1 MLQIL
6 QEKKVRVFNTSIKIC
21 FRSKY
26 VNMLHIVGI
35 NYSYE
40 SDKWSKV
47 IFDRMTISNI
57 DSNANDNSNL
67 NSIGED
73 QNVQGTEND
82 AKSSFE
88 KCTAATSTEE
98 LLSYSCVEVQTIT
111 PYDTPESE
119 SETNDEPIENL
130 SVSINRIS
138 SLVK

>member
-73 QNVQGTEND
+73 R
-82 AKSSFE
+82 S
-88 KCTAATSTEE
+88 KCSGYRE
-98 LLSYSCVEVQTIT
+98 
-111 PYDTPESE
+111 
-119 SETNDEPIENL
+119 
-130 SVSINRIS
+130 
-138 SLVK
+138 